1 MSHPKSLVL
10 GTLAAGLAS
19 VVLTGCTTASPAAQR
34 PTSAPAVPSSTPST
48 PAQPT
53 AAAPTSAVRTE
64 STPPAG
70 QGGSAGRSD
79 VDFEKVMFT
88 RLGCPDF
95 EDAHRRAEVFAVKR
109 ADLTGDGRREAVVA
123 AACFTNTAANPA
135 RVIIFD
141 GADAGNPRPLVS
153 IGENQDLV
161 TATVQIKG
169 KTVTVT
175 SKALSAKASRCC
187 PDRLITQT
195 YAWQG
200 NGFSRVRLQER
211 NLAS

>member
-1 MSHPKSLVL
+1 MSYPKNLVL
-10 GTLAAGLAS
+10 GALAAGLAG
-19 VVLTGCTTASPAAQR
+19 VALTGCTTGSPAAER
-34 PTSAPAVPSSTPST
+34 PTTAPAVPSSPST
-48 PAQPT
+48 PTPPT
-53 AAAPTSAVRTE
+53 TPAPTSATRTE

-79 VDFEKVMFT
+79 VDFEKVMFA

-95 EDAHRRAEVFAVKR
+95 EDAHGKAEVFAVKH
-109 ADLTGDGRREAVVA
+109 ADLTGDGRRESVVA
-123 AACFTNTAANPA
+123 GACFTNTAANPA
-135 RVIIFD
+135 RVVIFD

-161 TATVQIKG
+161 TATIQIKAR
-169 KTVTVT
+169 TVTVT

-200 NGFSRVRLQER
+200 NGFSRVRLEEKI
-211 NLAS
+211 LAA